1 MDGALEP
8 PASIFTVPLQRRKLS
23 DRPVDQCATLKKPA
37 RTDASVVA
45 GASAAAREGHFS
57 QHSVKFPPPPQGQV
71 PGEIG
76 PRGLGNGGFREF
88 HVEIRPGRGG
98 QKSAQWASKPPH
110 RRGASVRATRCRRR
124 RSRVPQQCGMV
135 PGLHASQA
143 HSRHRRPRR
152 PASSVRSRRWQG
164 GTTPS

>member
-57 QHSVKFPPPPQGQV
+57 QHSVKLPPQGQAS
-71 PGEIG
+71 GEIG
-76 PRGLGNGGFREF
+76 PRALGNGGFPGFTNPTRE
-88 HVEIRPGRGG
+88 
-98 QKSAQWASKPPH
+98 
-110 RRGASVRATRCRRR
+110 GACVRAVAVEWGIGVLSTAG
-124 RSRVPQQCGMV
+124 QQPPARLREV
-135 PGLHASQA
+135 AL
-143 HSRHRRPRR
+143 
-152 PASSVRSRRWQG
+152 ASSALDNLDAHQIHHGAIDLILTSWL
-164 GTTPS
+164 